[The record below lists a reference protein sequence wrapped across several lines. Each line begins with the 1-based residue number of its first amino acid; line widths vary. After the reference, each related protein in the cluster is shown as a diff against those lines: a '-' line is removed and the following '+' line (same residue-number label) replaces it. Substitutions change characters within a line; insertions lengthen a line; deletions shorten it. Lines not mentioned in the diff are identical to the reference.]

1 MAWTLHRGTGCGKR
15 ARFPI
20 LFVGIVDSARVMGF
34 KGGNPA
40 E

>member
-1 MAWTLHRGTGCGKR
+1 MRCGKR

-20 LFVGIVDSARVMGF
+20 LFVGIVDRAGGMGF